1 MAKKTNEVKFTKE
14 EMDSIQNIR
23 TEASQIFFS
32 LGQLHIERRNVNV
45 GLDLR
50 EEQIEET
57 HDALVSKEKE
67 LYEKLNKKYG
77 EGTLDPVSGTFI
89 PNEKK

>member
-1 MAKKTNEVKFTKE
+1 MAKKTDEVKFTQE
-14 EMDSIQNIR
+14 ELDSIQNIR

-32 LGQLHIERRNVNV
+32 LGQLHIERRNVNE
-45 GLDLR
+45 GLDIR
-50 EEQIEET
+50 EEQIEEK

-67 LYEKLNKKYG
+67 LYEKLNTKYG
-77 EGTLDPVSGTFI
+77 DGTFDPVSGTFI

>member
-1 MAKKTNEVKFTKE
+1 MAKNTKEVKFTEE
-14 EMDSIQNIR
+14 EMNSIQDIR
-23 TEASQIFFS
+23 TEASRIFFS
-32 LGQLHIERRNVNV
+32 LGQLHIERRNVND
-45 GLDLR
+45 GLDIR
-50 EEQIEET
+50 EEQIEQT

-67 LYEKLNKKYG
+67 LYEKLNSKYG

>member
-1 MAKKTNEVKFTKE
+1 MN
-14 EMDSIQNIR
+14 D
-23 TEASQIFFS
+23 
-32 LGQLHIERRNVNV
+32 
-45 GLDLR
+45 LDIR
-50 EEQIEET
+50 EEQIEEA

-67 LYEKLNKKYG
+67 LYQKLNAKYG

>member
-1 MAKKTNEVKFTKE
+1 MANKTNEVKFTQE
-14 EMDSIQNIR
+14 EMDSIQEIR
-23 TEASQIFFS
+23 TEASQIFFN
-32 LGQLHIERRNVNV
+32 LGQLHIERRNVNEELNV
-45 GLDLR
+45 R
-50 EEQIEET
+50 EEQIEQR

-67 LYEKLNKKYG
+67 LYQKLNTKYG

>member
-1 MAKKTNEVKFTKE
+1 MANKTKEVKFTQE
-14 EMDSIQNIR
+14 EMDSIQEIR
-23 TEASQIFFS
+23 TEASQIFFN
-32 LGQLHIERRNVNV
+32 LGQLHIERRNVNEELNV
-45 GLDLR
+45 R
-50 EEQIEET
+50 EEQIEQR

-67 LYEKLNKKYG
+67 LYQKLNTKYG

>member
-1 MAKKTNEVKFTKE
+1 MAKIAKDVKFTKE
-14 EMDSIQNIR
+14 EMESIQNIR

-32 LGQLHIERRNVNV
+32 LGQLHIERRNVND
-45 GLDLR
+45 GLDIR
-50 EEQIEET
+50 EEQIEQT

-67 LYEKLNKKYG
+67 LYEKLNSKYG

>member
-14 EMDSIQNIR
+14 EMDSIQEIR
-23 TEASQIFFS
+23 TQASQIFFN
-32 LGQLHIERRNVNV
+32 LGQLHIERRNVMND
-45 GLDLR
+45 LDIR
-50 EEQIEET
+50 EEQIEEA

-67 LYEKLNKKYG
+67 LYQKLNAKYG